1 MQSTIVNRQSSV
13 VLKQSRS
20 VIRKLVFLLFAT
32 AAFAQSA
39 ADRLNFV
46 SYKISLARAAEHV
59 VHVSV
64 RLLDSEH
71 PRHDLVLPVWNA
83 TYMVRDFSQY
93 VTRFSAHDDAG
104 QPLPVTVVD
113 KTTWRIE
120 SAAPFVFEYDILA
133 DNAGPFGAQLNDEHA
148 FLNLAQILVYDPALR
163 SRKVSVEFVDVP
175 AWQLATALRE
185 DSVRNCAD
193 CFVGTNYAR
202 RADNYDE
209 LVDSPV
215 ELGTFAI
222 QAFDEGG
229 AHYQVLVHADPA
241 DYDLNAITAQARKL
255 AATEVEWM
263 KDRPFD
269 HYLFIYH
276 FRRGP
281 AGGGMEHAYST
292 AIDTSAQR
300 VKQDPQS
307 VASVTAHEFF
317 HLWNV
322 KRIRPQSLEPVDYT
336 KEQYSRALWWSEGV
350 TSTVGDLMLVR
361 AGFWDE
367 KRYLNALA
375 RQIENLE
382 SRPARLT
389 QSVEESSLETWYD
402 KYPSYRQPER
412 SIDYYNKGEIVGVLL
427 DLSVRDAT
435 ANKKSLRDVFHWL
448 NDNYAKKGKFFPD
461 SAGVE
466 EAAEAVCS
474 CALKQF
480 FADYVSGTAP
490 LAYDSFFKS
499 VGLRLNKT
507 TTTVPD
513 PGFRVGRTFGQPQGS
528 PAVVSQVDANGP
540 AVQAGLKV
548 GDAIQQVNGKP
559 ITGPFENHFNTM
571 RVGDEV
577 RLTLAGPRDV
587 VFKLGGKPEDKYSLV
602 GLDNVTAEQR
612 ARRAAWIRGD

>member
-1 MQSTIVNRQSSV
+1 V
-13 VLKQSRS
+13 
-20 VIRKLVFLLFAT
+20 
-32 AAFAQSA
+32 
-39 ADRLNFV
+39 
-46 SYKISLARAAEHV
+46 SLAGRAEHV
-59 VHVSV
+59 VHVSLRV
-64 RLLDSEH
+64 PSSAA

-83 TYMVRDFSQY
+83 LYQVRDFSQY
-93 VTRFSAHDDAG
+93 ITRFSAHDDAG
-104 QPLPVTVVD
+104 KPLPVTMID
-113 KTTWRIE
+113 KTTWRID
-120 SAAPFVFEYDILA
+120 SATPFFFEYDIEA
-133 DNAGPFGAQLNDEHA
+133 DNAGPFGAQLNNEHA
-148 FLNLAQILVYDPALR
+148 FFNLAEILVYDTTLR
-163 SRKVSVEFVDVP
+163 NTQTSVAFLDVP
-175 AWQLATALRE
+175 AGWNIAVALEGMIADGPSGSHQLFFA
-185 DSVRNCAD
+185 N
-193 CFVGTNYAR
+193 
-202 RADNYDE
+202 NYDH

-215 ELGTFAI
+215 ELGMFRA
-222 QAFDEGG
+222 AGFEVKG
-229 AHYQVLVHADPA
+229 ARFQVIVHADPS
-241 DYDLNAITAQARKL
+241 DYDLSAITAQAQRL
-255 AATEVEWM
+255 ATAELEWM
-263 KDRPFD
+263 NDVPFKRGEY
-269 HYLFIYH
+269 YLFIYH

-300 VKQDPQS
+300 VKEDPQS

-367 KRYLNALA
+367 KQYLNALA

-466 EAAEAVCS
+466 EASEAVCN

-540 AVQAGLKV
+540 AVLAGLKV

>member
-1 MQSTIVNRQSSV
+1 
-13 VLKQSRS
+13 
-20 VIRKLVFLLFAT
+20 VIRKLALLLLLAPI
-32 AAFAQSA
+32 AFGQSDA
-39 ADRLNFV
+39 NQLF
-46 SYKISLARAAEHV
+46 YKVSLAGRAEHV
-59 VHVSV
+59 VHVSLRV
-64 RLLDSEH
+64 PSSAAA
-71 PRHDLVLPVWNA
+71 RHDLVLPVWNA
-83 TYMVRDFSQY
+83 LYQVRDFSQY
-93 VTRFSAHDDAG
+93 ITRFSAHDDAG
-104 QPLPVTVVD
+104 RPLPVMMID

-120 SAAPFVFEYDILA
+120 SATPFVFEYDILA

-148 FLNLAQILVYDPALR
+148 FFNLAEILVYSPQQRNHQIKL
-163 SRKVSVEFVDVP
+163 VFPDVP
-175 AWQLATALRE
+175 ASWIVQSALDAIGSLE
-185 DSVRNCAD
+185 GGMHYTISAK
-193 CFVGTNYAR
+193 
-202 RADNYDE
+202 NYDE

-215 ELGTFAI
+215 EIGRYPAYEFK
-222 QAFDEGG
+222 EGG
-229 AHYQVLVHADPA
+229 AQYRVLVHADPT
-241 DYDLNAITAQARKL
+241 DYDSQAIVEQARKL

-263 KDRPFD
+263 NDRPFD

-300 VKQDPQS
+300 VKQDPQA

-367 KRYLNALA
+367 KQYLNALA

-412 SIDYYNKGEIVGVLL
+412 SIDYYNKGEIAGVLL

-466 EAAEAVCS
+466 EAAEAVCR
-474 CALKQF
+474 CALQQF
-480 FADYVSGTAP
+480 FTDYVSGTEP
-490 LAYDSFFKS
+490 LAYDSFFRS

-513 PGFRVGRTFGQPQGS
+513 PGFRVGRTFGQPQGF

-540 AVQAGLKV
+540 ALQAGLKV
-548 GDAIQQVNGKP
+548 GDAIQKVNGKP

-577 RLTLAGPRDV
+577 RLTLAGPREIN
-587 VFKLGGKPEDKYSLV
+587 FKLGGKPEDKYSLV
-602 GLDNVTAEQR
+602 DLNNVTAEQR